1 MLRVDIGLLWT
12 AINLV
17 VLYLLMQK
25 FLFKPVHKILEQRQA
40 LVDQSLADAEAA
52 KAQALA
58 LEQQHSDSLNDVEEE
73 RKRILQEAQQQAT
86 QEYNRIVAD
95 ANTTA
100 QGIVESAEAQAR
112 ARKRDILQKAQ
123 GEITEIVVAATA
135 KVAYANAGHD
145 SDLYDEF
152 LKKAAEDDD

>member
-17 VLYLLMQK
+17 VLYVLMQR

-40 LVDQSLADAEAA
+40 QVDQSLADAEAA

-58 LEQQHSDSLNDVEEE
+58 LEQQHSDSLTGIEEE
-73 RKRILQEAQQQAT
+73 KQRILQEARQQAN
-86 QEYNRIVAD
+86 QEYARIVAD

-100 QGIVESAEAQAR
+100 EGIVQTAQTQAK
-112 ARKRDILQKAQ
+112 AQKRDILQKAQ

-135 KVAYANAGHD
+135 KVAYASAEHD

-152 LKKAAEDDD
+152 LKKAAEEDD

>member
-17 VLYLLMQK
+17 VLYLLMQR

-40 LVDQSLADAEAA
+40 QVDQSLADAEAA
-52 KAQALA
+52 KAQALK
-58 LEQQHSDSLNDVEEE
+58 LEQQHSDSLTGMEEE
-73 RKRILQEAQQQAT
+73 KRRILQEAEQKAN
-86 QEYNRIVAD
+86 QEYARIVAD

-100 QGIVESAEAQAR
+100 EGIIQNAKTQAEAQ
-112 ARKRDILQKAQ
+112 KREITQKAQ
-123 GEITEIVVAATA
+123 GEITEIVLAATA
-135 KVAYANAGHD
+135 KVAYANAEHD

-152 LKKAAEDDD
+152 LKKAAEEDD

>member
-17 VLYLLMQK
+17 VLYVLMQR
-25 FLFKPVHKILEQRQA
+25 FLFKPVHKVLEQRQA
-40 LVDQSLADAEAA
+40 QVDQSLADAEEA
-52 KAQALA
+52 KAKALA
-58 LEQQHSDSLNDVEEE
+58 LEEEHNASLTNVEEE
-73 RKRILQEAQQQAT
+73 RKRILQEAQQQAN
-86 QEYNRIVAD
+86 QEYARIVAD

-100 QGIVESAEAQAR
+100 EGIIQNAEVQAKAQ
-112 ARKRDILQKAQ
+112 KRDILQKAQ

-135 KVAYANAGHD
+135 KVAYANAEHD

-152 LKKAAEDDD
+152 LKKAAEEDD

>member
-17 VLYLLMQK
+17 VLYVLMQR

-40 LVDQSLADAEAA
+40 QVDQSLADAEEA
-52 KAQALA
+52 KAQALK
-58 LEQQHSDSLNDVEEE
+58 LEQEHSASLTKVEEE
-73 RKRILQEAQQQAT
+73 KRRILQDAQQQAN
-86 QEYNRIVAD
+86 QEYARIVAD

-100 QGIVESAEAQAR
+100 QGIIQNAETQAEA
-112 ARKRDILQKAQ
+112 RKKDILQKAQ
-123 GEITEIVVAATA
+123 GEITEIVVAAAA
-135 KVAYANAGHD
+135 KVAYANAEHD

-152 LKKAAEDDD
+152 LKKAAEDDG